1 MLHSLGMVHAMVKRI
16 FSAAWIA
23 LLTTGAAGG
32 FTFLVVASGLT
43 HAEDL
48 AARLLDDKRRRMD
61 S

>member
-1 MLHSLGMVHAMVKRI
+1 MVKRI